1 MVQRTLCEAF
11 SGSVL
16 FWSKWLSIS
25 NWNLEFWKC
34 KSSFWL
40 CSFSSVP
47 GPINIHLIFFLSFM
61 NFFILDKLG
70 KEWHHILLN
79 QQMYWLMYLFFGK
92 QLNYRSK
99 MSLLSTSGQFWNLQ
113 GECWVSNH
121 RCETARVIR
130 WIPHSRSYSKTSGL
144 HSLMHTHTNTSSVPT
159 PFIQESFST
168 PMCILG
174 TIIKIYLT
182 INMHIYFWAY
192 YSVSLD
198 IHNFIFM

>member
-1 MVQRTLCEAF
+1 MEKLNAECFSLCGYVIDTALSSCYNCVLIILKCSSMVQRTLREAF

-25 NWNLEFWKC
+25 NWNLEFWKS

-47 GPINIHLIFFLSFM
+47 GPINIHLIFFCHVM

-121 RCETARVIR
+121 RCETARVIH
-130 WIPHSRSYSKTSGL
+130 WIPHSRSYSETSGL
-144 HSLMHTHTNTSSVPT
+144 HSLMHTHT
-159 PFIQESFST
+159 Q
-168 PMCILG
+168 
-174 TIIKIYLT
+174 
-182 INMHIYFWAY
+182 
-192 YSVSLD
+192 
-198 IHNFIFM
+198 IHPVFQHHL